1 MKKDI
6 LKRLIVATSVV
17 LASTSIIGFSE
28 TKVHANTEDKAKIK
42 EKQDQFNVPPS
53 TLSEEV
59 FSKITDTTRS
69 PYNSVGTVFV
79 KGQTIATG
87 VLIGRNT
94 VITNSHVVELA
105 EKDPSKVIFT
115 PASTRTEDGMQNI
128 PYGQFGAAEI
138 NESPYDAGID
148 LAIIKLKANKDGKSA
163 GDLISPAKIPDN
175 IDVQKGDKI
184 SLLGY
189 PNNYSAHSL
198 FRSEIEVFDPV
209 LAQYFGYTEEGNSG
223 SGIFNLQGELV
234 GIHVGK
240 GGQYN
245 LPKGYFFDK
254 QLSSLYSVDRTP
266 TTLGKDLKKR
276 AEMQG

>member
-42 EKQDQFNVPPS
+42 EKQDQFNVPP
-53 TLSEEV
+53 LNPELFEKV
-59 FSKITDTTRS
+59 KDTTKS
-69 PYNSVGTVFV
+69 PYSSVGTVFV

-94 VITNSHVVELA
+94 VITNSHVA
-105 EKDPSKVIFT
+105 TYAKKDPSKVIFT
-115 PASTRTEDGMQNI
+115 PGTTITEDGKQNI
-128 PYGQFGAAEI
+128 PYGRFEAEDI
-138 NESPYDAGID
+138 NEAPYDGGVD
-148 LAIIKLKANKDGKSA
+148 LAIIKLRANENGQSA
-163 GDLISPAKIPDN
+163 GDLISPAQIPDN
-175 IDVQKGDKI
+175 VDVQKGDEI
-184 SLLGY
+184 SLIGYPSNYSPHSQYRSTIEVFNSLLG
-189 PNNYSAHSL
+189 
-198 FRSEIEVFDPV
+198 
-209 LAQYFGYTEEGNSG
+209 QYFGYTEEGNSG
-223 SGIFNLQGELV
+223 SGIFNLDGKLV
-234 GIHVGK
+234 GLHVGK

-245 LPKGYFFDK
+245 LPIGLFFNK
-254 QLSSLYSVDRTP
+254 PLGSPYSVDRTP